1 MVESR
6 EIENII
12 NAFKKDYKNG
22 RCRIIPREKNQ
33 DTLNRL
39 QWIEEEALYYLE
51 KNLKVEHY
59 LSGPEQPHIKRGR
72 LQTGSVWK
80 FLMLVFSPKA
90 KIKLEAYVKFHYC
103 KDGTIFIS
111 FHESI

>member
-1 MVESR
+1 MSNFIIAKTERCLFHFMNQSR
-6 EIENII
+6 
-12 NAFKKDYKNG
+12 K
-22 RCRIIPREKNQ
+22 
-33 DTLNRL
+33 
-39 QWIEEEALYYLE
+39 EEALYYLE

-80 FLMLVFSPKA
+80 FLMPVFSSKT
-90 KIKLEAYVKFHYC
+90 KIRLEAYVKFHYC
-103 KDGTIFIS
+103 KDGTMFIS